1 MKEKRSVSKCKGKMC
16 FMKEKLQK
24 QEEKKNSYLKIQ
36 VFIQSDE
43 KFLKKNP
50 KLIRKLYRY
59 QWYSLQL
66 TFIYTV

>member
-43 KFLKKNP
+43 KFLKKKSKAYKKIIP
-50 KLIRKLYRY
+50 VLR
-59 QWYSLQL
+59 SLQL